1 MIYQQPTTIN
11 MMMGPDGAFYA
22 ADDEADDTAA
32 PAPLPVPTLPVPPTA
47 AAAEVA
53 IQQEAQRM
61 LYTWGL
67 GGVALGAIVSAG
79 IAALSFG
86 SYRRTGSTLGPALW
100 AGGSSIVLGSA
111 LLLVLARQLKAPD
124 GRMMAAAIGAQL
136 AS

>member
-1 MIYQQPTTIN
+1 MIYQQPATIN

-22 ADDEADDTAA
+22 ADADAVPTA
-32 PAPLPVPTLPVPPTA
+32 PEPLPVPPLPVPPTA
-47 AAAEVA
+47 AATEAA
-53 IQQEAQRM
+53 LQQEARRM

-67 GGVALGAIVSAG
+67 GGVALGAMVSAG